1 MLSSSLS
8 HFHCQQ
14 TGVHDV
20 KMASQ
25 GISYLSTCF
34 KNSCLPAISGI
45 VVDEG
50 TLLSYTYN
58 RRRKE
63 LFAMAI
69 ERTAHPYIIRDSSI
83 YEGEPII
90 EGTKTGVRHVI
101 LLFQSGKD
109 PEEIASIHRLSLAQV
124 YDALSFYYDND
135 TEIEHNI
142 RNES

>member
-1 MLSSSLS
+1 MS
-8 HFHCQQ
+8 
-14 TGVHDV
+14 
-20 KMASQ
+20 
-25 GISYLSTCF
+25 
-34 KNSCLPAISGI
+34 
-45 VVDEG
+45 
-50 TLLSYTYN
+50 
-58 RRRKE
+58 
-63 LFAMAI
+63 I

-83 YEGEPII
+83 YGGEPII

-101 LLFQSGKD
+101 LQFQSGKD